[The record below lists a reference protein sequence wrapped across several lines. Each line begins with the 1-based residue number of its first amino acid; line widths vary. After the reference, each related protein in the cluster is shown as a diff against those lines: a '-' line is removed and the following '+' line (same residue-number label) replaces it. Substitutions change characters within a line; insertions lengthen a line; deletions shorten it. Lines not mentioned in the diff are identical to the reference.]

1 MPNPAARKEIC
12 KKSRCFI
19 CFDKYHNA
27 SACTWDYKCKH
38 RDGKHNTTICTF
50 NKNQLYRF
58 DN

>member
-27 SACTWDYKCKH
+27 SACTRDYKCKH
-38 RDGKHNTTICTF
+38 RDGKHNTAICTF
-50 NKNQLYRF
+50 NKNQLY
-58 DN
+58 